1 MEITPTRRNYK
12 SKNKSFKPTQSTPK
26 VNKGPK
32 SRMNFKKTLIEDS
45 ISQKTTKFS
54 ALLNNPMP
62 LKKET
67 PPFLSASVLEGR
79 VPYLFKSFL
88 TKLYKVKN
96 DKDISLN
103 GGGEQ
108 TDATTKI
115 CISTIDSLKNIIKD
129 INAESTFLIVDEC
142 HKIGTEKR
150 GDMLTNNWHATLG
163 LSATP
168 ERDYD
173 DNFYIIIKKILGD
186 IIFDYDYIDA
196 REDEVIVN
204 FKLLYGY
211 AALLPEEEQKYKK
224 FTKSIQR
231 RAATIGGNN
240 MDDYPLKMLIF
251 NRARLIKNSK
261 NRIPY
266 GVELI
271 QKYKRDSWIVFT
283 ENKKQAKDFND
294 IIRNKGF
301 KSGIYNT
308 DLNDDERQENL
319 ENFKAGKLNVLVSC
333 TALDEGFDMPEAD
346 GAMILSAS
354 SSKRQRI
361 QRMGRVLRITANKEN
376 ALIVTVYSSK
386 TEYEKLRE
394 ESNRYKLEGVPIKW
408 QQMTL

>member
-1 MEITPTRRNYK
+1 MRIIGVNLGGKKKRGIIKVVTGGGKTFFAIHCLKRYLENDPQK
-12 SKNKSFKPTQSTPK
+12 SI
-26 VNKGPK
+26 
-32 SRMNFKKTLIEDS
+32 LIVVPS
-45 ISQKTTKFS
+45 I
-54 ALLNNPMP
+54 ALLDQWYDSLSQNFDD
-62 LKKET
+62 KE
-67 PPFLSASVLEGR
+67 
-79 VPYLFKSFL
+79 
-88 TKLYKVKN
+88 
-96 DKDISLN
+96 ISLN

-108 TDATTKI
+108 TKVITKI
-115 CISTIDSLKNIIKD
+115 CISTIDSLKNIISLID
-129 INAESTFLIVDEC
+129 AENTLLIVDEC

-150 GDMLTNNWHATLG
+150 GEMLTNAWHATLG

-211 AALLPEEEQKYKK
+211 AALLPEEENKYKK

-231 RAATIGGNN
+231 RAATIGGQDMN
-240 MDDYPLKMLIF
+240 DYPLKMLIF
-251 NRARLIKNSK
+251 NRARLVKNSK

-266 GVELI
+266 GIELI
-271 QKYKRDSWIVFT
+271 QKYERDSWIVFT
-283 ENKKQAKDFND
+283 ENKKQAKEFNK
-294 IIRNKGF
+294 IVNKLKGF
-301 KSGIYNT
+301 NSGIYNT

-319 ENFKAGKLNVLVSC
+319 EKFKAGNLNVLVSC

-394 ESNRYKLEGVPIKW
+394 ESNRYKLEGVPVKW
-408 QQMTL
+408 QQMSL

>member
-1 MEITPTRRNYK
+1 MKLREWQEKAFPLWW
-12 SKNKSFKPTQSTPK
+12 KNKRGIIK
-26 VNKGPK
+26 VVTGGGKTFFAIHCLRKYLEEDHNK
-32 SRMNFKKTLIEDS
+32 NILIVVPS
-45 ISQKTTKFS
+45 I
-54 ALLNNPMP
+54 ALLDQWY
-62 LKKET
+62 ES
-67 PPFLSASVLEGR
+67 LSQNFSDRE
-79 VPYLFKSFL
+79 
-88 TKLYKVKN
+88 
-96 DKDISLN
+96 ISLN

-108 TDATTKI
+108 TTSTTTI
-115 CISTIDSLKNIIKD
+115 CISTIDSLKNIIKEVD
-129 INAESTFLIVDEC
+129 ASNSLLIVDEC

-150 GDMLTNNWHATLG
+150 GEMLTNNWHATLG

-211 AALLPEEEQKYKK
+211 AALLPEEENKYRK

-231 RAATIGGNN
+231 RAATIGGQDMN
-240 MDDYPLKMLIF
+240 DYPLKMLIF
-251 NRARLIKNSK
+251 NRARLVKNSK

-266 GVELI
+266 GIELI
-271 QKYKRDSWIVFT
+271 QKYERDSWIVFT
-283 ENKKQAKDFND
+283 ENKKQAKEFNKKVNH
-294 IIRNKGF
+294 IKGF
-301 KSGIYNT
+301 ESGIYNT
-308 DLNDDERQENL
+308 DLKDDERQENL

-394 ESNRYKLEGVPIKW
+394 ESNRYKLEGVPVKW
-408 QQMTL
+408 QQMSL

>member
-1 MEITPTRRNYK
+1 MVTFLKLREWQEKAFPLWWEKKRGIIKVVTGGGKTFFAIHCLKKYLENDPQK
-12 SKNKSFKPTQSTPK
+12 SI
-26 VNKGPK
+26 
-32 SRMNFKKTLIEDS
+32 LIVVPS
-45 ISQKTTKFS
+45 I
-54 ALLNNPMP
+54 ALLDQWYDSLSQNFDD
-62 LKKET
+62 KE
-67 PPFLSASVLEGR
+67 
-79 VPYLFKSFL
+79 
-88 TKLYKVKN
+88 
-96 DKDISLN
+96 ISLN

-108 TDATTKI
+108 TKVITKI
-115 CISTIDSLKNIIKD
+115 CISTIDSLKNIISLID
-129 INAESTFLIVDEC
+129 AENTLLIVDEC

-150 GDMLTNNWHATLG
+150 GEMLTNAWHATLG

-211 AALLPEEEQKYKK
+211 AALLPEEENKYKK

-231 RAATIGGNN
+231 RAATIGGQDMN
-240 MDDYPLKMLIF
+240 DYPLKMLIF
-251 NRARLIKNSK
+251 NRARLVKNSK

-266 GVELI
+266 GIELI
-271 QKYKRDSWIVFT
+271 QKYERDSWIVFT
-283 ENKKQAKDFND
+283 ENKKQAKEFNK
-294 IIRNKGF
+294 IVNKLKGF
-301 KSGIYNT
+301 NSGIYNT

-319 ENFKAGKLNVLVSC
+319 EKFKAGNLNVLVSC

-361 QRMGRVLRITANKEN
+361 QRMGRVLRITANKEY

-394 ESNRYKLEGVPIKW
+394 ESNRYKLEGVPVKW
-408 QQMTL
+408 QQMSL

>member
-1 MEITPTRRNYK
+1 MKLRQWQEKAFPLWWAKKRGIV
-12 SKNKSFKPTQSTPK
+12 K
-26 VNKGPK
+26 VVTGGG
-32 SRMNFKKTLIEDS
+32 KTVFAIHCLTKYLEEEKDNS
-45 ISQKTTKFS
+45 IFIVVPSIALLDQWYEGLQKTF
-54 ALLNNPMP
+54 
-62 LKKET
+62 
-67 PPFLSASVLEGR
+67 G
-79 VPYLFKSFL
+79 
-88 TKLYKVKN
+88 

-103 GGGEQ
+103 GGGEHLENIS
-108 TDATTKI
+108 KI
-115 CISTIDSLKNIIKD
+115 NISTIDSVKNIIHKFD
-129 INAESTFLIVDEC
+129 ASNTLLIVDEC

-150 GDMLTNNWHATLG
+150 GETLTNNWHATLG

-204 FKLLYGY
+204 FKLLYAY
-211 AALLPEEEQKYKK
+211 AAMTEDEEEKYKK

-240 MDDYPLKMLIF
+240 MNDYPLKMLIF
-251 NRARLIKNSK
+251 NRARMVKNSK
-261 NRIPY
+261 NRIPF
-266 GVELI
+266 GVELL
-271 QKYKRDSWIVFT
+271 QKHKRDSWIVFT
-283 ENKKQAKDFND
+283 ENKKQAKEFNK
-294 IIRNKGF
+294 IINKKGY
-301 KSGIYNT
+301 KSAIYNT
-308 DLNDDERQENL
+308 DLDNAEREENL
-319 ENFKAGKLNVLVSC
+319 NNFKNGNLNVLVSC

-386 TEYEKLRE
+386 TEFDKLRE
-394 ESNRYKLEGVPIKW
+394 ESNRYKFEGVPVKW
-408 QQMTL
+408 QQMK

>member
-1 MEITPTRRNYK
+1 MKLREWQEKAFPLWW
-12 SKNKSFKPTQSTPK
+12 KNKRGIIK
-26 VNKGPK
+26 VVTGGGKTFFAIHCLRKYLEEDHNK
-32 SRMNFKKTLIEDS
+32 NILIVVPS
-45 ISQKTTKFS
+45 I
-54 ALLNNPMP
+54 ALLDQWY
-62 LKKET
+62 ES
-67 PPFLSASVLEGR
+67 LSQNFSER
-79 VPYLFKSFL
+79 E
-88 TKLYKVKN
+88 
-96 DKDISLN
+96 ISLN

-108 TDATTKI
+108 TTLITKI
-115 CISTIDSLKNIIKD
+115 CISTIDSLKNIIKEVD
-129 INAESTFLIVDEC
+129 ASNSLLIVDEC

-150 GDMLTNNWHATLG
+150 GEMLTNNWHATLG

-211 AALLPEEEQKYKK
+211 AALLPEEENKYRK

-231 RAATIGGNN
+231 RAATIGGQDMN
-240 MDDYPLKMLIF
+240 DYPLKMLIF
-251 NRARLIKNSK
+251 NRARLVKNSK

-266 GVELI
+266 GIELI
-271 QKYKRDSWIVFT
+271 QKYERDSWIVFT
-283 ENKKQAKDFND
+283 ENKKQAKEFNKKVNH
-294 IIRNKGF
+294 IKGF
-301 KSGIYNT
+301 ESGIYNT
-308 DLNDDERQENL
+308 DLKDDERQENL

-394 ESNRYKLEGVPIKW
+394 ESNRYKLEGVPVKW
-408 QQMTL
+408 QQMSL

>member
-1 MEITPTRRNYK
+1 MKLRDWQEKAFPLWWANKRGIVKVVTGGGKTIFAIHCLTKYLEEEISK
-12 SKNKSFKPTQSTPK
+12 SI
-26 VNKGPK
+26 
-32 SRMNFKKTLIEDS
+32 LIVVPS
-45 ISQKTTKFS
+45 I
-54 ALLNNPMP
+54 ALLDQWYEVMSQ
-62 LKKET
+62 T
-67 PPFLSASVLEGR
+67 FDS
-79 VPYLFKSFL
+79 
-88 TKLYKVKN
+88 
-96 DKDISLN
+96 KDITIN

-108 TDATTKI
+108 PEDITKI
-115 CISTIDSLKNIIKD
+115 CITTVDSVKNIINKVD
-129 INAESTFLIVDEC
+129 AENTLLVVDEC

-150 GDMLTNNWHATLG
+150 GEMLTNNWHATLG

-173 DNFYIIIKKILGD
+173 DNFYIIIKRILGD

-211 AALLPEEEQKYKK
+211 AAMLPEEEDKYTK
-224 FTKSIQR
+224 FTKNIQR
-231 RAATIGGNN
+231 RAATIGGSN
-240 MDDYPLKMLIF
+240 MNDYPLKMLIF
-251 NRARLIKNSK
+251 NRARLVKNSK

-266 GVELI
+266 GVELLL
-271 QKYKRDSWIVFT
+271 KHKRESWIVFT
-283 ENKKQAKDFND
+283 ENKKQAKEFNK
-294 IIRNKGF
+294 IINKKGF

-308 DLNDDERQENL
+308 DLNDEERLHNL
-319 ENFKAGKLNVLVSC
+319 TAFKNRELNVLVSC

-386 TEYEKLRE
+386 TEFTKLRE
-394 ESNRYKLEGVPIKW
+394 ESNRYKLEGIPVKW
-408 QQMTL
+408 QQMRS

>member
-1 MEITPTRRNYK
+1 MVTFLKLREWQEKAFPLWWEEKRGIIKVVTGGGKTFFAIHCLKRYLENDPQK
-12 SKNKSFKPTQSTPK
+12 SI
-26 VNKGPK
+26 
-32 SRMNFKKTLIEDS
+32 LIVVPS
-45 ISQKTTKFS
+45 I
-54 ALLNNPMP
+54 ALLDQWYDSLSQNFDD
-62 LKKET
+62 KE
-67 PPFLSASVLEGR
+67 
-79 VPYLFKSFL
+79 
-88 TKLYKVKN
+88 
-96 DKDISLN
+96 ISLN

-108 TDATTKI
+108 TKVITKI
-115 CISTIDSLKNIIKD
+115 CISTIDSLKNIISLID
-129 INAESTFLIVDEC
+129 AENTLLIVDEC

-150 GDMLTNNWHATLG
+150 GEMLTNAWHATLG

-211 AALLPEEEQKYKK
+211 AALLPEEENKYKK

-231 RAATIGGNN
+231 RAATIGGQDMN
-240 MDDYPLKMLIF
+240 DYPLKMLIF
-251 NRARLIKNSK
+251 NRARLVKNSK

-266 GVELI
+266 GIELI
-271 QKYKRDSWIVFT
+271 QKYERDSWIVFT
-283 ENKKQAKDFND
+283 ENKKQAKEFNK
-294 IIRNKGF
+294 IVNKLKGF
-301 KSGIYNT
+301 NSGIYNT

-319 ENFKAGKLNVLVSC
+319 EKFKAGNLNVLVSC

-394 ESNRYKLEGVPIKW
+394 ESNRYKLEGVPVKW
-408 QQMTL
+408 QQMSL

>member
-1 MEITPTRRNYK
+1 MVTFLKLREWQEKAFPLWWEKKRGIIKVVTGGGKTFFAIYCLKKYLENDPQK
-12 SKNKSFKPTQSTPK
+12 SI
-26 VNKGPK
+26 
-32 SRMNFKKTLIEDS
+32 LIVVPS
-45 ISQKTTKFS
+45 I
-54 ALLNNPMP
+54 ALLDQWYDSLSQNFDD
-62 LKKET
+62 KEM
-67 PPFLSASVLEGR
+67 
-79 VPYLFKSFL
+79 
-88 TKLYKVKN
+88 
-96 DKDISLN
+96 SLN

-108 TDATTKI
+108 TKIITKI
-115 CISTIDSLKNIIKD
+115 CISTIDSLKNIISLID
-129 INAESTFLIVDEC
+129 AENTLLIVDEC

-150 GDMLTNNWHATLG
+150 GEMLTNAWHATLG

-211 AALLPEEEQKYKK
+211 AALLPEEENKYKK

-231 RAATIGGNN
+231 RAATIGGQDMN
-240 MDDYPLKMLIF
+240 DYPLKMLIF
-251 NRARLIKNSK
+251 NRARLVKNSK

-266 GVELI
+266 GIELI
-271 QKYKRDSWIVFT
+271 QKYERDSWIVFT
-283 ENKKQAKDFND
+283 ENKKQAKEFNK
-294 IIRNKGF
+294 IVNKLKGF
-301 KSGIYNT
+301 NSGIYNT

-319 ENFKAGKLNVLVSC
+319 EKFKAGNLNVLVSC

-394 ESNRYKLEGVPIKW
+394 ESNRYKLEGVPVKW
-408 QQMTL
+408 QQMSL

>member
-1 MEITPTRRNYK
+1 MKLRQWQEKAFPLWWAKKRGIV
-12 SKNKSFKPTQSTPK
+12 K
-26 VNKGPK
+26 VVTGGG
-32 SRMNFKKTLIEDS
+32 KTVFAIHCLTKYLEEQKDNS
-45 ISQKTTKFS
+45 IFIIVPSIALLDQWYEGLQKTF
-54 ALLNNPMP
+54 
-62 LKKET
+62 
-67 PPFLSASVLEGR
+67 G
-79 VPYLFKSFL
+79 
-88 TKLYKVKN
+88 

-103 GGGEQ
+103 GGGEHLENIS
-108 TDATTKI
+108 KI
-115 CISTIDSLKNIIKD
+115 TISTIDSVKNIIHKFD
-129 INAESTFLIVDEC
+129 ASNTLLIVDEC

-150 GDMLTNNWHATLG
+150 GETLTNNWHATLG

-204 FKLLYGY
+204 FKLLYAY
-211 AALLPEEEQKYKK
+211 AAMTEDEEEKYKK

-240 MDDYPLKMLIF
+240 MNDYPLKMLIF
-251 NRARLIKNSK
+251 NRARMVKNSK
-261 NRIPY
+261 NRIPF
-266 GVELI
+266 GVELL
-271 QKYKRDSWIVFT
+271 QKHKRDSWIVFT
-283 ENKKQAKDFND
+283 ENKKQAKEFNK
-294 IIRNKGF
+294 IINKKGY
-301 KSGIYNT
+301 KSAIYNT
-308 DLNDDERQENL
+308 DLDNAEREENL
-319 ENFKAGKLNVLVSC
+319 NNFKSGNLNVLVSC

-386 TEYEKLRE
+386 TEFDKLRE
-394 ESNRYKLEGVPIKW
+394 ESNRYKLEGVPVKW
-408 QQMTL
+408 QQMK

>member
-1 MEITPTRRNYK
+1 MVTFLKLREWQEKAFPLWWEKKRGIIKVVTGGGKTFFAIHCLKRYLENDPQK
-12 SKNKSFKPTQSTPK
+12 SI
-26 VNKGPK
+26 
-32 SRMNFKKTLIEDS
+32 LIVVPS
-45 ISQKTTKFS
+45 I
-54 ALLNNPMP
+54 ALLDQWYDSLSQNFDD
-62 LKKET
+62 KE
-67 PPFLSASVLEGR
+67 
-79 VPYLFKSFL
+79 
-88 TKLYKVKN
+88 
-96 DKDISLN
+96 ISLN

-108 TDATTKI
+108 TKIITKI
-115 CISTIDSLKNIIKD
+115 CISTIDSLKNIISLID
-129 INAESTFLIVDEC
+129 AENTLLIVDEC

-150 GDMLTNNWHATLG
+150 GEMLTNAWHATLG

-211 AALLPEEEQKYKK
+211 AALLPEEENKYKK

-231 RAATIGGNN
+231 RAATIGGQDMN
-240 MDDYPLKMLIF
+240 DYPLKMLIF
-251 NRARLIKNSK
+251 NRARLVKNSK

-266 GVELI
+266 GIELI
-271 QKYKRDSWIVFT
+271 QKYERDSWIIFT
-283 ENKKQAKDFND
+283 ENKKQANEFNK
-294 IIRNKGF
+294 IVNKLKGF
-301 KSGIYNT
+301 NSGIYNT

-319 ENFKAGKLNVLVSC
+319 EKFKAGNLNVLVSC

-394 ESNRYKLEGVPIKW
+394 ESNRYKLEGVPVKW
-408 QQMTL
+408 QQMSL

>member
-1 MEITPTRRNYK
+1 MKLRQWQEKAFPLWWAKKRGIV
-12 SKNKSFKPTQSTPK
+12 K
-26 VNKGPK
+26 VVTGGG
-32 SRMNFKKTLIEDS
+32 KTVFAIHCLTKYLEEQKDNS
-45 ISQKTTKFS
+45 IFIIVPSIALLDQWYEGLQKTF
-54 ALLNNPMP
+54 
-62 LKKET
+62 
-67 PPFLSASVLEGR
+67 G
-79 VPYLFKSFL
+79 
-88 TKLYKVKN
+88 

-103 GGGEQ
+103 GGGEHLENIS
-108 TDATTKI
+108 KI
-115 CISTIDSLKNIIKD
+115 TISTIDSVKNIIHKF
-129 INAESTFLIVDEC
+129 NAPNTLLIVDEC

-150 GDMLTNNWHATLG
+150 GETLTNSWHATLG

-204 FKLLYGY
+204 FKLLYAY
-211 AALLPEEEQKYKK
+211 AAMTEDEEEKYKK

-240 MDDYPLKMLIF
+240 MNDYPLKMLIF
-251 NRARLIKNSK
+251 NRARMVKNSK
-261 NRIPY
+261 NRIPF
-266 GVELI
+266 GVELL
-271 QKYKRDSWIVFT
+271 QKHKRDSWIVFT
-283 ENKKQAKDFND
+283 ENKKQAKEFNK
-294 IIRNKGF
+294 IINKKGY
-301 KSGIYNT
+301 KSAIYNT
-308 DLNDDERQENL
+308 DLDNAEREENL
-319 ENFKAGKLNVLVSC
+319 NNFKNGNLNVLVSC

-386 TEYEKLRE
+386 TEFDKLRE
-394 ESNRYKLEGVPIKW
+394 ESNRYKLEGVPVKW
-408 QQMTL
+408 QQMK

>member
-1 MEITPTRRNYK
+1 MKLRDWQEKAFPLWWAEKRGIVKVVTGGGKTIFAIHCLTKYLEEEK
-12 SKNKSFKPTQSTPK
+12 SKSI
-26 VNKGPK
+26 
-32 SRMNFKKTLIEDS
+32 LIVVPS
-45 ISQKTTKFS
+45 I
-54 ALLNNPMP
+54 ALLDQWYEVMSQ
-62 LKKET
+62 T
-67 PPFLSASVLEGR
+67 FDS
-79 VPYLFKSFL
+79 
-88 TKLYKVKN
+88 
-96 DKDISLN
+96 KDITIN

-108 TDATTKI
+108 PEDITKI
-115 CISTIDSLKNIIKD
+115 CITTVDSVKNIINKVD
-129 INAESTFLIVDEC
+129 AENTLLVVDEC

-150 GDMLTNNWHATLG
+150 GEMLTNNWHATLG

-173 DNFYIIIKKILGD
+173 DNFYIIIKRILGD

-211 AALLPEEEQKYKK
+211 AAMLPEEEDKYTK
-224 FTKSIQR
+224 FTKNIQR
-231 RAATIGGNN
+231 RAATIGGSN
-240 MDDYPLKMLIF
+240 MNDYPLKMLIF
-251 NRARLIKNSK
+251 NRARLVKNSK

-266 GVELI
+266 GVELLL
-271 QKYKRDSWIVFT
+271 KHKRESWIVFT
-283 ENKKQAKDFND
+283 ENKKQAKEFNK
-294 IIRNKGF
+294 IINKKGF

-308 DLNDDERQENL
+308 DLNDEERLHNL
-319 ENFKAGKLNVLVSC
+319 TAFKNRELNVLVSC

-386 TEYEKLRE
+386 TEFTKLRE
-394 ESNRYKLEGVPIKW
+394 ESNRYKLEGVPVKW
-408 QQMTL
+408 QQMRS

>member
-1 MEITPTRRNYK
+1 MKLREWQEKAFPLWW
-12 SKNKSFKPTQSTPK
+12 KNKRGIIK
-26 VNKGPK
+26 VVTGGGKTFFAIHCLRKYLEEDHNK
-32 SRMNFKKTLIEDS
+32 NILIVVPS
-45 ISQKTTKFS
+45 I
-54 ALLNNPMP
+54 ALLDQWY
-62 LKKET
+62 ES
-67 PPFLSASVLEGR
+67 LSQNFSKRE
-79 VPYLFKSFL
+79 
-88 TKLYKVKN
+88 
-96 DKDISLN
+96 ISLN

-108 TDATTKI
+108 TTSITKI
-115 CISTIDSLKNIIKD
+115 CISTIDSLKNIIKEVD
-129 INAESTFLIVDEC
+129 ASNSLLIVDEC

-150 GDMLTNNWHATLG
+150 GEMLTNNWHATLG

-211 AALLPEEEQKYKK
+211 AALLPEEENKYRK

-231 RAATIGGNN
+231 RAATIGGQDMN
-240 MDDYPLKMLIF
+240 DYPLKMLIF
-251 NRARLIKNSK
+251 NRARLVKNSK

-266 GVELI
+266 GIELI
-271 QKYKRDSWIVFT
+271 QKYERDSWIVFT
-283 ENKKQAKDFND
+283 ENKKQAKEFNKKVNH
-294 IIRNKGF
+294 IKGF
-301 KSGIYNT
+301 ESGIYNT
-308 DLNDDERQENL
+308 DLKDDERQENL

-394 ESNRYKLEGVPIKW
+394 ESNRYKLEGVPVKW
-408 QQMTL
+408 QQMSL